1 MIKKIARTM
10 LLLAG
15 IALPALAAPILS
27 ITPSTNNVV
36 VGQSFS
42 LFLNVSSAVDLYGW
56 QVNVNYGPAGLLT
69 ATSFTPGLFLG
80 SGTSGITGTINNGT
94 ATILALAN
102 SRTGFTPGVSGSGVL
117 AELFFT
123 AANAGTATVSISNI
137 RLLNSNLIAI
147 SPGTSQ
153 SATVNI
159 TGNNTVIPEPSTFAL
174 LGLGLAFGAAMR
186 RRV

>member
-1 MIKKIARTM
+1 MIKKLARTM
-10 LLLAG
+10 LLLTG

-42 LFLNVSSAVDLYGW
+42 LFLNVSSVVDLFGW
-56 QVNVNYGPAGLLT
+56 QVDLDYGPAGLLT
-69 ATSFTPGLFLG
+69 ATSFTEGPFLG
-80 SGTSGITGTINNGT
+80 MFTSGIVGTIDNGT
-94 ATILALAN
+94 ATILAMAS
-102 SRTGFTPGVSGSGVL
+102 SRTGFTGVTGSGVL

-123 AANAGTATVSISNI
+123 AANVGTATVSISDI
-137 RLLNSNLIAI
+137 RLRNSGLIAI
-147 SPGTSQ
+147 SPGTPQ

-174 LGLGLAFGAAMR
+174 LGLGLALGAAIR

>member
-42 LFLNVSSAVDLYGW
+42 LFLNVSSAVDLFGW

-69 ATSFTPGLFLG
+69 ATSFTQGAFLG
-80 SGTSGITGTINNGT
+80 SGTSGMTGTINNTT
-94 ATILALAN
+94 ATIQTLAH
-102 SRTGFTPGVSGSGVL
+102 SRTGSTGVTGSGVL

-123 AANAGTATVSISNI
+123 AANVGTATVSISNI
-137 RLLNSNLIAI
+137 TLLNSNLRAI
-147 SPGTSQ
+147 LPDTPQ